1 MASAEGQSAAA
12 AARGA
17 ADVIDLCDD
26 DSPLQLQ
33 PRAVHRA
40 GHTPRALSRLQGRRR
55 GAAAGARQ
63 PPGAEDVVLDLTAED
78 DAVVIPQPSAVSGQL
93 GQGGAGPGPSSALA
107 QEVAA
112 QQADVQRLFAAAVIR
127 REQARVAALA
137 HLSGSKRRRSG
148 SLTWEERAPM
158 QPPPAEGP
166 KCAVCLEAYREPAC
180 GPCRRADWLL
190 DSTRM
195 GSGVAGLWGLGAVGH
210 RMQRVRAPP
219 RARM

>member
-1 MASAEGQSAAA
+1 M
-12 AARGA
+12 
-17 ADVIDLCDD
+17 
-26 DSPLQLQ
+26 
-33 PRAVHRA
+33 
-40 GHTPRALSRLQGRRR
+40 
-55 GAAAGARQ
+55 
-63 PPGAEDVVLDLTAED
+63 VLDLTAED

-180 GPCRRADWLL
+180 GPCRHVFCRECLMATLK
-190 DSTRM
+190 TTKKCPTCRKNM
-195 GSGVAGLWGLGAVGH
+195 HPKQVH
-210 RMQRVRAPP
+210 RIYL
-219 RARM
+219 